1 MVEVP
6 NLTSLQFHLT
16 TPVYRYHQ
24 HQGETNDCGP
34 TCLAMAANARL
45 NEARFVGAT
54 VAQEMNHWRLRA
66 RPRPQLVAHR
76 IPHWATFPWGIVQ
89 YLRDHGIAARWA
101 LGGTLERLQRN
112 VQDDWI
118 TLVLIG
124 EPLRWQR
131 GRYAGWGHFKIVF
144 GYTPGEG
151 LLFVDPAQVHLP
163 DPPKNWQQNGLS
175 WQDEASFLRQW
186 RQMGRLYIEV
196 D

>member
-1 MVEVP
+1 MVEAP
-6 NLTSLQFHLT
+6 DLTSLQFHLA

-45 NEARFVGAT
+45 GEARFLGAA
-54 VAQEMNHWRLRA
+54 VAQEMNRWRPSA
-66 RPRPQLVAHR
+66 RPKLQMTPPR
-76 IPHWATFPWGIVQ
+76 IRRWATFPWGIVQ

-101 LGGTLERLQRN
+101 VGGTLERLRRN
-112 VQDDWI
+112 LLDDRI
-118 TLVLIG
+118 TLVIIG
-124 EPLRWQR
+124 EPLRWR
-131 GRYAGWGHFKIVF
+131 KGRYDGWSHFKIVF

-151 LLFVDPAQVHLP
+151 LLFVDPAQTRLP
-163 DPPKNWQQNGLS
+163 DPPTFWKQNGLS